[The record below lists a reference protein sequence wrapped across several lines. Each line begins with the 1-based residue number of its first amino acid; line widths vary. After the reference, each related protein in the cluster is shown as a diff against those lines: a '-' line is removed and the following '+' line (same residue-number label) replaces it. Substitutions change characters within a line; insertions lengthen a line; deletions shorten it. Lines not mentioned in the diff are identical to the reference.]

1 MSKTI
6 SGMGVIMIKR
16 ILSVLVISVVL
27 HCVGLKPTAA
37 QIGPPSPS
45 PCFVLLTAN
54 DLGIDLGAPVPPGAI
69 LVDQNTVPGEGG
81 LSVYQINTTACPP
94 PAATGEGGCGCGAGG
109 AGGDGAGGPGGASGP
124 GGVFGG
130 KPINL
135 ATGNTFIKET
145 DVTVPG
151 LSGGLSLVRIWNSNW
166 PSTQTAFQVGIFGP
180 NWRST
185 YEERVFVGS
194 DGYLKYARAD
204 GSFWSFGWTSY
215 DVWSLA
221 APQNVSA
228 TLINGPSYWTITF
241 QNGEQR
247 RFDNASG
254 SLIAIIDRNGN
265 TTQLA
270 YDGTHRLVTVTDP
283 ASRTLTFTYQSPTSS
298 LVTGVSSSVGTSLL
312 YSYDTQNRL
321 TQVTN
326 PDSSTLNFTYNSQ
339 SLITSVTDSNGKVLE
354 SHTYD
359 SQNRG
364 LTSVRANGVEAVTV
378 SYPQ

>member
-1 MSKTI
+1 M
-6 SGMGVIMIKR
+6 VKR
-16 ILSVLVISVVL
+16 ILGVLVVSVVF
-27 HCVGLKPTAA
+27 HCVCLKSAAA

-45 PCFVLLTAN
+45 PCFLLLTAN
-54 DLGIDLGAPVPPGAI
+54 DLGIDLGAPVPPTAI
-69 LVDQNTVPGEGG
+69 LVYQNTVPGLGG
-81 LSVYQINTTACPP
+81 MSVYQLNICSPHP
-94 PAATGEGGCGCGAGG
+94 EGGCSTSAGA
-109 AGGDGAGGPGGASGP
+109 
-124 GGVFGG
+124 
-130 KPINL
+130 PINL
-135 ATGNTFIKET
+135 ATGNTYIKEM
-145 DVTVPG
+145 DVAVPG
-151 LSGGLSLVRIWNSNW
+151 LSGGLSLVRTWNSSW

-194 DGYLKYARAD
+194 DGYLKYARGD
-204 GSFWSFGWTSY
+204 GCFWSFGWSGY
-215 DVWSLA
+215 FVWGLV
-221 APQNVSA
+221 APHNVSA

-298 LVTGVSSSVGTSLL
+298 LVTGVSSSVGTSLS

-339 SLITSVTDSNGKVLE
+339 SLITSVIDSNGKVLE